1 MGGCATMGALET
13 LSESPV
19 DQDVDITL
27 SMKGKMCGVKPDG
40 VRPDHAYLKL
50 SRKDKIKWH
59 VHNENCGTQTNIEIL
74 FDANDP
80 YPFEPTCKN
89 DKKIPS
95 LGQGQTK
102 TITCKLTTSP
112 TTNVPY
118 PYKVY
123 INGSPVMDP
132 DVEVWP

>member
-1 MGGCATMGALET
+1 MGALET

-19 DQDVDITL
+19 DQDVDVTL
-27 SMKGKMCGVKPDG
+27 SMKVLGGEKKCGVKQYG
-40 VRPDHAYLKL
+40 VRPDRAYLKL

-59 VHNENCGTQTNIEIL
+59 VHNEDCGTQTDIDIR

-80 YPFEPTCKN
+80 YPFETACKN

-102 TITCKLTTSP
+102 IITCKLIASP

-123 INGSPVMDP
+123 IKNVPVMDP